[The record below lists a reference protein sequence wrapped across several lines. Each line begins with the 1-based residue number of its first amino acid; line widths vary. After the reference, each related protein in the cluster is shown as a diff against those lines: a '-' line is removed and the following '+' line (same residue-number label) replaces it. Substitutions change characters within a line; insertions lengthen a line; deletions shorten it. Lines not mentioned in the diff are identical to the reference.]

1 MEDLTY
7 FDYLFLISFMP
18 ILVQFDP
25 QTVVVIDEQSMVV
38 LSRLFFFYETT
49 RLSSKVREMKVK
61 RSRHQYFNFRR
72 HPAEK
77 ITAQRPWSGLL

>member
-38 LSRLFFFYETT
+38 LSRLFFFLWNNTT
-49 RLSSKVREMKVK
+49 QFQGQGDEGEAISPPV
-61 RSRHQYFNFRR
+61 F
-72 HPAEK
+72 
-77 ITAQRPWSGLL
+77 